1 MGVSIDVLN
10 ALPRNLD
17 KSFKKSLKYLT
28 KQTRS
33 IKNALRLPYSNGK
46 LEGKNNLTKVLQRV
60 LLDLETLEICAEESF
75 YTKKI
80 GIQNNQ
86 LKEIVGR
93 NPPKSL
99 SQSDCYCNRRAFAC
113 ARALQG

>member
-1 MGVSIDVLN
+1 M
-10 ALPRNLD
+10 
-17 KSFKKSLKYLT
+17 
-28 KQTRS
+28 
-33 IKNALRLPYSNGK
+33 
-46 LEGKNNLTKVLQRV
+46 
-60 LLDLETLEICAEESF
+60 DLETLVICEEESF

-113 ARALQG
+113 ARALQVTDLCHGHPCALSRLFDKKLQLKKKIKTGEKVIEKITFSPIDLIANNTS